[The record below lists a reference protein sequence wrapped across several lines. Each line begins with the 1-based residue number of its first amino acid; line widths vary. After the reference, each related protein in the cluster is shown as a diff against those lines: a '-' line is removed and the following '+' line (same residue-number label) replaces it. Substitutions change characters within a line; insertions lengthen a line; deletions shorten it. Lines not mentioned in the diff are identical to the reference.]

1 MTTDKSIDLKQSS
14 NNINSINIYISI
26 ILQPV
31 RKRKTWTS
39 SWVNEKK
46 SGFFNFPDWMKLWPS
61 EVPNGKTSNFILKR
75 ERKYINVNKI

>member
-14 NNINSINIYISI
+14 NNIKSINTYFNNFATS
-26 ILQPV
+26 
-31 RKRKTWTS
+31 KKKKTWTS
-39 SWVNEKK
+39 SWVSEKK

-61 EVPNGKTSNFILKR
+61 EVPNGKTSQFVLKR

>member
-14 NNINSINIYISI
+14 NNIKSISI
-26 ILQPV
+26 YFNNFA
-31 RKRKTWTS
+31 TS
-39 SWVNEKK
+39 KKKKNLDQFMSQRKK

-61 EVPNGKTSNFILKR
+61 EVSNGKTSKFILKR

>member
-14 NNINSINIYISI
+14 NNIKSISI
-26 ILQPV
+26 YFNNFA
-31 RKRKTWTS
+31 TS
-39 SWVNEKK
+39 KKKKNLDQFMSQRKK

-61 EVPNGKTSNFILKR
+61 EVPNGKTSKFILKR

>member
-14 NNINSINIYISI
+14 NNIKSISI
-26 ILQPV
+26 YFNNFA
-31 RKRKTWTS
+31 TS
-39 SWVNEKK
+39 KKKKNLDQFMSQRKK

-61 EVPNGKTSNFILKR
+61 EVPNGNTSQFILKR